1 MQAVSKAEGDVLEA
15 QKRLLQLEQQKQ
27 ELDTQLQDTQKELLE
42 GKQRT
47 DQLVEE
53 IKHRIEARTVTACPS
68 LLMQQTNVTSR

>member
-53 IKHRIEARTVTACPS
+53 IKHRIEARTVTACPG
-68 LLMQQTNVTSR
+68 LLLQQTCVTR